1 MDETLLKILRALAHR
16 SMEAQSEITAL
27 KILLTTKHVISQEDS
42 ERFVQIVQE
51 TRRDLLRRQGQ
62 PEQEALEELLRKFEG
77 PIQ

>member
-1 MDETLLKILRALAHR
+1 
-16 SMEAQSEITAL
+16 MEAQSEITAL